1 MEPHEM
7 AMEALTAEERAL
19 DTAFNGG
26 RDIIRKT
33 KRAISG
39 IHNGRRDPE
48 LIDSIS
54 SDLAGLCEAVEGFP
68 RVLFGTYIED
78 AMAEFA
84 ETVIY
89 DRSLL
94 GEPVPDY
101 MELSVSPSAWVMG
114 LADSVGELR
123 RDMLSRLMDGD
134 ADGARRIF
142 ATMEG
147 LSEMLMGFDVKDSV
161 VPVRRKQDICRGIM
175 EKSRGDLAAAK
186 IMKM

>member
-7 AMEALTAEERAL
+7 AMEALAAEEQAQDL
-19 DTAFNGG
+19 AFRTG
-26 RDIIRKT
+26 REIIRKT

-48 LIDSIS
+48 LIDSVS
-54 SDLAGLCEAVEGFP
+54 SDLAGLCEALEGFP
-68 RVLFGTYIED
+68 RVLYGQYVED

-89 DRSLL
+89 DRALR
-94 GEPVPDY
+94 GEDIPDY
-101 MELSVSPSAWVMG
+101 TVLEVSPSAWLLG

-123 RDMLSRLMDGD
+123 RDMLARLMDGD

-142 ATMEG
+142 STMES
-147 LSEMLMGFDVKDSV
+147 LSDILMEFDVKDSV
-161 VPVRRKQDICRGIM
+161 VPIRRKQDICRGIM